1 MKHIKQTLRNVAFIE
16 MLLSVFITAF
26 FVVIPILAFLN
37 YILNN

>member
-1 MKHIKQTLRNVAFIE
+1 MKNIKQLFGNVAFIE

-37 YILNN
+37 YLLNK